1 MKTSRD
7 NKMADDQDDFLFQK
21 VHNFIRGSGGFVE
34 LSVLCRRPSPL
45 RSRKSA
51 PESRKWLNS
60 RTEFVF
66 VKDHNGEEKGVRI
79 NLRKKICQQYA
90 VEGSC
95 RRTNQNKC
103 KNWHICKSF
112 IEDVDCNDGA
122 WK

>member
-7 NKMADDQDDFLFQK
+7 EKKADDEDDVLFQK

-34 LSVLCRRPSPL
+34 LSGSFQVFCPAG
-45 RSRKSA
+45 SRKSA
-51 PESRKWLNS
+51 SESRLKWLKS

-66 VKDHNGEEKGVRI
+66 VNDHNGEEKGVRI

-90 VEGSC
+90 VKGSS
-95 RRTNQNKC
+95 RRNQNKC
-103 KNWHICKSF
+103 KNWHICKSL